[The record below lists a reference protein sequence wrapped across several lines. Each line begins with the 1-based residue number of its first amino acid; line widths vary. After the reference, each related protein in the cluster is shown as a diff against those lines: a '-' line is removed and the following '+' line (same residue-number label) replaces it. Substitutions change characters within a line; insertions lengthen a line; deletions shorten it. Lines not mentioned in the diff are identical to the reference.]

1 MVGGALEG
9 NAFRHFAYKQLR
21 LPVPVL
27 ENGQYPRPAATIID
41 RGISYDGSIK
51 SRGFANLPGML
62 RILDKYN
69 ISYEVFTDTQARD
82 ADGKLWHWSD
92 PRFMLNAFA
101 LALYFQLEAK
111 NFSEQAAVFG
121 MNPLLIMAHGA
132 GLSNAFS
139 LPKR

>member
-1 MVGGALEG
+1 MGCLQAIKSRIHTGRHRLCARRAVALGQKPFMVGGALEG

-92 PRFMLNAFA
+92 PRF
-101 LALYFQLEAK
+101 
-111 NFSEQAAVFG
+111 
-121 MNPLLIMAHGA
+121 
-132 GLSNAFS
+132 
-139 LPKR
+139 R